1 MDYEQVKQLLDAG
14 FKADEIR
21 TMLGGNQQEKPAEEK
36 PAEEKPTE
44 EKPAEEKPA
53 EEKPAED
60 TRYTELEK
68 QIKGL
73 SDTIS
78 GFIKNVQ
85 ENNLKNSSFDKP
97 GETDIFK
104 QVDAIMA
111 SIIRPER
118 TTNDGKEG

>member
-21 TMLGGNQQEKPAEEK
+21 TMLGGNQQ
-36 PAEEKPTE
+36 
-44 EKPAEEKPA
+44 EKPA